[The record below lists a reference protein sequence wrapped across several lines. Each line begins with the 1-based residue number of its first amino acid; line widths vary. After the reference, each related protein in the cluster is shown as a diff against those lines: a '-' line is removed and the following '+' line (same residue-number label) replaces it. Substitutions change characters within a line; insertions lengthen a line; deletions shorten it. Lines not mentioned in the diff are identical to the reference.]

1 MVSNM
6 SIVTASAASV
16 TSVATSVVVTSAA
29 ATVAVVPETDCEA
42 NWGMKRAR

>member
-1 MVSNM
+1 M

-16 TSVATSVVVTSAA
+16 TSVATSVVISVA
-29 ATVAVVPETDCEA
+29 ATVVVVLETDCEA